1 MEGCDFFTCS
11 SCHCQF
17 FYESDKCQ
25 MCARGYEQDLFQSL
39 KTHKFLTK
47 EESER
52 FDVYIFRFKPCSA
65 YPNGIVLQCEPT
77 PAWNVPR
84 SRRDECFCKQ
94 LGNPNMMYPGYAPEM
109 PSCKGVQRAV
119 SVFETGIYFSRT

>member
-17 FYESDKCQ
+17 FYKSKEEKCQ
-25 MCARGYEQDLFQSL
+25 MCAHGYEKNLFLSL
-39 KTHKFLTK
+39 KAHKFK
-47 EESER
+47 SFE
-52 FDVYIFRFKPCSA
+52 VYIFRFKPCSA
-65 YPNGIVLQCEPT
+65 YPNGIVVQCEST

-84 SRRDECFCKQ
+84 SREDECVCKQ
-94 LGNPNMMYPGYAPEM
+94 LGNPNMVYPGYAPKM
-109 PSCKGVQRAV
+109 PSCKGFQRAV